1 MNKGKRRLGDDSMAR
16 RARKA
21 SKSGIYHVMIRGIN
35 RQTIF
40 EDGKDEEKYL
50 ELLRSYRKR
59 CGFALYGYCLM
70 RNHAH
75 LLIKEAAH
83 LSVLS
88 VNGSDIEIGPGEP
101 LENVFKR
108 IGVSYVTYFNRK
120 YKRVGH
126 LFQDRYRSEPVE
138 SDAYLL
144 MALRYIHRNP
154 IKAGICEKPE
164 GYGASSYHEYINGN
178 EETLTETDFVLGMI
192 TKEQLIE
199 YTAQANDD
207 RFLDMEQAEDRPMTD
222 EEARAAMLQLTGCS
236 SAAEFQTLKKAEKD
250 ECFRKIRQEG
260 INISQ
265 IGRITGYSRQVI

>member
-1 MNKGKRRLGDDSMAR
+1 MAR

-21 SKSGIYHVMIRGIN
+21 SESGIYHVMVRGIN

-40 EDGKDEEKYL
+40 EDREDEEKYL

-70 RNHAH
+70 GNHVH
-75 LLIKEAAH
+75 LLVKEAAH
-83 LSVLS
+83 PSVLS

-126 LFQDRYRSEPVE
+126 LFQDRYKSEPVD

-164 GYGASSYHEYINGN
+164 EYGSSSYREYINEN
-178 EETLTETDFVLGMI
+178 EEKLTETEFVLGMI
-192 TKEQLIE
+192 TKNQLIE
-199 YTAQANDD
+199 YTEQENED

-222 EEARAAMLQLTGCS
+222 EEAKAAMLQLTGCG
-236 SAAEFQTLKKAEKD
+236 SAAEFQKLKKPDKD
-250 ECFRKIRQEG
+250 EFFRKLRQDG

-265 IGRITGYSRQVI
+265 IGRITGYSRQVIYRALEA